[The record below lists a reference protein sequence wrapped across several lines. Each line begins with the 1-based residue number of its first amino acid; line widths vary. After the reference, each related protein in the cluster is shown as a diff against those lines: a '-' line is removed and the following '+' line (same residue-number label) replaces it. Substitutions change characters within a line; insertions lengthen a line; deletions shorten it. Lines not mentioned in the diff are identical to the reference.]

1 MKNIKILVSM
11 LVTVL
16 LVLGM
21 ALPVAAQ
28 VEPEV
33 VEEAL
38 DPGESITVEKTITT
52 TEIPPMPDI
61 YFMSDTTGSMGSVI
75 AAVAGNATDI
85 MAAIAA
91 VQPDA
96 QFGAGNY
103 RDYPGTD
110 PPYTNQQG
118 ITNDTSAVNTAIG
131 AWSAGMGG
139 DGPEGQFYALNQM
152 ADPSDPDGV
161 GWRDG
166 STKIVVWF
174 GDAPAH
180 DPVPTGA
187 TGYTDNITEATVTA
201 DLVDAGIRIVAIGTV
216 TSWPPSPPF
225 YPSALDDD
233 PTSGG
238 GDYAYYYGIVEDGT
252 SGQASRIANDTGGVY
267 LTALTPEEAVEAVLE
282 GLEALATDV
291 WGVVEADEGLI
302 VTLEPAVREDV
313 PSGTSVTF
321 TETITLAEDAPQC
334 NTLGATVTFYANSY
348 PEEGAV
354 IGVQTISIKVNDVD
368 GPTVECVESVNPHG
382 DTVPGGKASGKGK
395 GNNPDGFYQLL
406 VTDNCDEPED
416 IEIYI
421 GTEGDPMMFGPFA
434 NEVVVKFTEDSEAAP
449 ECKEIG
455 SDKGQA
461 GAVSWHIILPT
472 DPVVTAVD
480 SSGNTATCTGCL
492 VPPPLK

>member
-1 MKNIKILVSM
+1 VKKIKILVSM

-38 DPGESITVEKTITT
+38 DPGESITVDKTITT

-61 YFMSDTTGSMGSVI
+61 YFMSDTTGSMGPVI

-85 MAAIAA
+85 MDAIAA
-91 VQPDA
+91 AQPDA

-103 RDYPGTD
+103 RDYPGTV

-118 ITNDTSAVNTAIG
+118 ITSDTSAVDSAIG
-131 AWSAGMGG
+131 AWAAGGGG

-166 STKIVVWF
+166 ATKIVVWF

-180 DPVPTGA
+180 DPVPPGA

-201 DLVDAGIRIVAIGTV
+201 DLVAAGIRVVAISTV
-216 TSWPPSPPF
+216 TGTF

-233 PTSGG
+233 PNNYG
-238 GDYAYYYGIVEDGT
+238 GDYAYAYGIVEDGT
-252 SGQASRIANDTGGVY
+252 LGQAGRIATATGGVH

-291 WGVVEADEGLI
+291 WGVVEADDWLT
-302 VTLEPAVREDV
+302 VTLEPEVHYDV
-313 PSGTSVTF
+313 PSGTIVTF

-334 NTLGATVTFYANSY
+334 NTLETTVTFYANSY

-354 IGVQTISIKVNDVD
+354 IGEQTIRIKVNDVD

-395 GNNPDGFYQLL
+395 GKNPDGFYQIL
-406 VTDNCDEPED
+406 VKDNCDEPED

-421 GTEGDPMMFGPFA
+421 GTEEDPMMFGPYTSG
-434 NEVVVKFTEDSEAAP
+434 VVVKITEAP
-449 ECKEIG
+449 GAVPEEKKIG

-480 SSGNTATCTGCL
+480 SSGNSATCTECL
-492 VPPPLK
+492 VPPPPK

>member
-1 MKNIKILVSM
+1 MG
-11 LVTVL
+11 TAL

-28 VEPEV
+28 VEPPEV
-33 VEEAL
+33 EDAL
-38 DPGESITVEKTITT
+38 DPGESIIVEKTVTT

-61 YFMSDTTGSMGSVI
+61 YFMSDTTGSMGPVI

-85 MAAIAA
+85 MNAIAA
-91 VQPDA
+91 VQSDA

-103 RDYPGTD
+103 KDYPGNS
-110 PPYTNQQG
+110 PPYWNQQG
-118 ITNDTSAVNTAIG
+118 ITDDTAAVNSAIG
-131 AWSAGMGG
+131 AWSASGGG
-139 DGPEGQFYALNQM
+139 DGPEGQFYALTRI

-180 DPVPTGA
+180 DPVPPAA
-187 TGYTDNITEATVTA
+187 TGYVDNITESTVTA
-201 DLVDAGIRIVAIGTV
+201 DLAAAGIRVIAISTV
-216 TSWPPSPPF
+216 TGAF

-233 PTSGG
+233 PNNYGG
-238 GDYAYYYGIVEDGT
+238 NYASAYGIVEDGT
-252 SGQASRIANDTGGVY
+252 AGQAGRIATATGGVH
-267 LTALTPEEAVEAVLE
+267 LTALTPEEAVDAVLE
-282 GLEALATDV
+282 GLGALATDV
-291 WGVVEADEGLI
+291 WGVVEADEGLT
-302 VTLEPAVREDV
+302 VTLAPAVHEDV

-334 NTLGATVTFYANSY
+334 NTLEATVTFYANSY

-354 IGVQTISIKVNDVD
+354 IGEQKISIKVNDV
-368 GPTVECVESVNPHG
+368 GEPTVACIESVNPHG
-382 DTVPGGKASGKGK
+382 DNVPGEKSSGKGK
-395 GNNPDGFYQLL
+395 GNNPDGFYQILAE
-406 VTDNCDEPED
+406 DNCDEAEL

-421 GTEGDPMMFGPFA
+421 GTEDDPMMFGPYA
-434 NEVVVKFTEDSEAAP
+434 NGVVVKITEAPGAAP
-449 ECKEIG
+449 EEKRIG

-461 GAVSWHIILPT
+461 GAVSYHITLPT

-480 SSGNTATCTGCL
+480 SSGNIATCSDCF
-492 VPPPLK
+492 VPPPPK